1 MFESFNPVL
10 VCEWEFRHHKL
21 CFNFQLRAVT
31 FSAMSAAWL
40 EEHVSNERN
49 AKYSQREFRRYT
61 RKRQLQNIVGNEL
74 IKCPCFD
81 LCIPHS
87 TKGPLAAY
95 QGGWKDQFISRA
107 SADVRKDIGVLFRL
121 CFFFIFHLWLHFI
134 LNFEPKSKGALSD
147 RCWKTKTRTGS
158 GAWDVTGCK
167 YGPQSINTGEWQGHR
182 Q

>member
-49 AKYSQREFRRYT
+49 AKYTQREFRRYT

-107 SADVRKDIGVLFRL
+107 SADVRKDIGVLFHL
-121 CFFFIFHLWLHFI
+121 CFFLSFTYDYISFSTLNPRAKVLW
-134 LNFEPKSKGALSD
+134 A
-147 RCWKTKTRTGS
+147 T
-158 GAWDVTGCK
+158 DVGRQK
-167 YGPQSINTGEWQGHR
+167 HEQAAGPGMSQDVNTGHR
-182 Q
+182 I